1 MADSRDTVTKQPQ
14 LDTYRAW
21 QATRYGSAADAL
33 QLGELPYRAPSGT
46 DVAIRVQAAALNPI
60 DYKLLAGDLRRLHKL
75 RFPATPGFD
84 AAGTVIACGP
94 GVTRFA
100 PGERVFV
107 RGSRDTLG
115 AFAEISTQ
123 PEAFVAHAP
132 RNLDAT
138 EAASLPLV
146 ALTTM
151 QALVDRAEARAG
163 QNILIHAGVGGLG
176 SFAMQYARHL
186 GLTVHTTCS
195 ERNRSLAFSLG
206 AQEVIAYDRE
216 DYRHRLDRYDMVFD
230 TLGGAHTLDSFKVV
244 KRGGILVSV
253 AGPPD
258 REMAAKAPNFLVR
271 WGMRAMAGE
280 VHAAAKRKNVRYFRF
295 LTESDGPRLETL
307 VPLLE
312 SGEIRPLIDRT
323 FEFDQLVAACEY
335 LQQGRARGKVVLR
348 VAGG

>member
-1 MADSRDTVTKQPQ
+1 MADSMDTAIKAPR

-21 QATRYGSAADAL
+21 QAQRYGSAADAL
-33 QLGELPYRAPSGT
+33 QLETVAYRAPIGGEVS
-46 DVAIRVQAAALNPI
+46 IRVEAAALNPI
-60 DYKLLAGDLRRLHKL
+60 DYKLLAGDLRRLQKL

-84 AAGTVIACGP
+84 AAGMVTACGP
-94 GVTRFA
+94 SVKRFK
-100 PGERVFV
+100 PGDRVFV

-115 AFAEISTQ
+115 AFAEVSTQ

-132 RNLDAT
+132 RNLDAMQ
-138 EAASLPLV
+138 AASLPLV

-151 QALVDRAEARAG
+151 QALEDRARAHAG
-163 QNILIHAGVGGLG
+163 QSILIHAGAGGLG
-176 SFAMQYARHL
+176 SFAIQYARHL
-186 GLTVHTTCS
+186 GLTVHATCS
-195 ERNRSLAFSLG
+195 ERNRTLVTSLG

-230 TLGGAHTLDSFKVV
+230 TLGGEHTLGSFSVI

-271 WGMRAMAGE
+271 WGMRAMARE
-280 VHAAAKRKNVRYFRF
+280 VHSAAKNKNVRYFRF
-295 LTESDGPRLETL
+295 LTESDGPRLESL

-312 SGEIRPLIDRT
+312 SGAIRPLIDRV
-323 FEFDQLVAACEY
+323 FEFDQLVAAYEY
-335 LQQGRARGKVVLR
+335 LQQGRARGKVVVR
-348 VAGG
+348 IAGN

>member
-1 MADSRDTVTKQPQ
+1 MADSRDTADKTQRI
-14 LDTYRAW
+14 DTYRAW
-21 QATRYGSAADAL
+21 QATRYGSAAEAL
-33 QLGELPYRAPSGT
+33 QLSDVSYRAPMGAEI
-46 DVAIRVQAAALNPI
+46 AIRVEAAALNPI
-60 DYKLLAGDLRRLHKL
+60 DYKLLAGQLRRLQKL

-94 GVTRFA
+94 GVKLFT
-100 PGERVFV
+100 PGDRVFV

-115 AFAEISTQ
+115 AFAEVTLQ

-132 RNLDAT
+132 RNLDAS

-151 QALVDRAEARAG
+151 QALEDRAHARAG
-163 QNILIHAGVGGLG
+163 QSILIHAGVGGLG
-176 SFAMQYARHL
+176 SFALQYARHL

-195 ERNRSLAFSLG
+195 ERNRALAFSLG

-230 TLGGAHTLDSFKVV
+230 TLGGEHTLGSFNVI

-271 WGMRAMAGE
+271 WGMRAMARE
-280 VHAAAKRKNVRYFRF
+280 VHAAAKNKQVRYFRF

-312 SGEIRPLIDRT
+312 SGEIRPLIDRV
-323 FEFDQLVAACEY
+323 FEFEQLVAACEY

-348 VAGG
+348 VASA